1 MSIRNRT
8 SLLGLRST
16 IAATVLF
23 ASAGATGAAA
33 QGPEFTPVTD
43 AMLANPDVAD
53 WLNWRRTL
61 DAWGYSPLD
70 QINTDNVHQLQ
81 LVWAWR
87 LEPGASQPTT
97 LVYDGVMYIA
107 NPNNII
113 QAIDAV
119 TGDLLWQYDRML
131 EPPPDE
137 TLSSRSRSIAL
148 SSWSS
153 RIASLRANAKSA
165 IPDSAAASA
174 A

>member
-8 SLLGLRST
+8 SLLGLRIT

-81 LVWAWR
+81 LVTTTA
-87 LEPGASQPTT
+87 LLPPLYEP
-97 LVYDGVMYIA
+97 
-107 NPNNII
+107 
-113 QAIDAV
+113 DA
-119 TGDLLWQYDRML
+119 GDN
-131 EPPPDE
+131 
-137 TLSSRSRSIAL
+137 S
-148 SSWSS
+148 
-153 RIASLRANAKSA
+153 KG
-165 IPDSAAASA
+165 AAA
-174 A
+174 

>member
-8 SLLGLRST
+8 SLLGLCIP
-16 IAATVLF
+16 IAATVWL
-23 ASAGATGAAA
+23 ALAGATGAAA
-33 QGPEFTPVTD
+33 QDPEFTPVTD

-70 QINTDNVHQLQ
+70 QINADNVHQLQ

-87 LEPGASQPTT
+87 LEPGVSQPTP

-113 QAIDAV
+113 
-119 TGDLLWQYDRML
+119 
-131 EPPPDE
+131 
-137 TLSSRSRSIAL
+137 
-148 SSWSS
+148 
-153 RIASLRANAKSA
+153 
-165 IPDSAAASA
+165 
-174 A
+174 